1 MCRTWTDSQLPEMVR
16 GWCGVERA
24 GPTAEMR
31 GRERARKGSP
41 PDRQA
46 RARPH
51 WRVRAQAPMATQR
64 RSLLR
69 GDSPA
74 RAEGVS
80 QGPRYAVCSANLG
93 LRFFVSWRTQGLG
106 VHCEDGPAL
115 HLPRRGPWAAGAKEA
130 VTHSPILRAATPPIY
145 TVRCEIDL
153 PSPSGARGA

>member
-31 GRERARKGSP
+31 GREGKKRVS
-41 PDRQA
+41 RQA
-46 RARPH
+46 GESEAPLAGPRPGAH
-51 WRVRAQAPMATQR
+51 GHSEAFPVA
-64 RSLLR
+64 

-74 RAEGVS
+74 RAEGVF